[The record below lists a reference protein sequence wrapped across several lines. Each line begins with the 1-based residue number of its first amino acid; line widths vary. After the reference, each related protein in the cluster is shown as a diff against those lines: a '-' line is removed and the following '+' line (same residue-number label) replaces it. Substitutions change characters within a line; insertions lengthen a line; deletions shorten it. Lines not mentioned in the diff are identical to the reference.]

1 MRDVRM
7 LIAALLLP
15 GSALVATAIAF
26 RVLLRSVSAS
36 GRLGRHE
43 AA

>member
-15 GSALVATAIAF
+15 GLTLIMAAAVGW
-26 RVLLRSVSAS
+26 LLLWS
-36 GRLGRHE
+36 
-43 AA
+43 